1 MKKKIL
7 FLLEAFDKGGIEK
20 VTLDIVN
27 GLDPE
32 KYDITVQ
39 TFWYGGHCQSQV
51 KDHVKVLPFFF
62 KRYVP
67 GIIRL
72 IAYLPPKWLY
82 RLFIRGKYDVE
93 IAASDGGAA
102 KVIAGS
108 TNKHARKVC
117 WVHMDVVERGSK
129 LKEFLHSDTARPIYE
144 KFDTIACVSA
154 QCLDKFRQKFGD
166 YPDMRTV
173 HNPLPDDE
181 IRKKATEYTVECTAA
196 VEFST
201 VGRLAVEK
209 GFDRLIEA
217 SRRLRD
223 EGHDFR
229 VHIVG
234 DGVLGNQLTQLVAQY
249 GLEGTVFLHG
259 YASNP
264 YPYIAA
270 ADWYLCTSLDE
281 AYPLSV
287 GEALLLGTPVMGTD
301 CSGVREWLGTNEYG
315 MVLPNST
322 NGIYTGMKTALEMT
336 APEYEVWQIK
346 GATKAR
352 QIRFDAQLSSWCQD
366 MLEA

>member
-1 MKKKIL
+1 M
-7 FLLEAFDKGGIEK
+7 FHALLEMI
-20 VTLDIVN
+20 
-27 GLDPE
+27 
-32 KYDITVQ
+32 Q
-39 TFWYGGHCQSQV
+39 H
-51 KDHVKVLPFFF
+51 H
-62 KRYVP
+62 
-67 GIIRL
+67 
-72 IAYLPPKWLY
+72 
-82 RLFIRGKYDVE
+82 
-93 IAASDGGAA
+93 
-102 KVIAGS
+102 
-108 TNKHARKVC
+108 
-117 WVHMDVVERGSK
+117 
-129 LKEFLHSDTARPIYE
+129 
-144 KFDTIACVSA
+144 DTIIIHRHNRP
-154 QCLDKFRQKFGD
+154 DGD
-166 YPDMRTV
+166 ALGSQIGMKHLLQENFP
-173 HNPLPDDE
+173 HKQ
-181 IRKKATEYTVECTAA
+181 I
-196 VEFST
+196 
-201 VGRLAVEK
+201 
-209 GFDRLIEA
+209 
-217 SRRLRD
+217 
-223 EGHDFR
+223 
-229 VHIVG
+229 HIVG